1 MLSIWKNSF
10 LLVLISSALGLQGCS
25 YGVIYE
31 ELPTAKAVAPA
42 TTIPSDYRYLIGP
55 GDSLSIFVWRNPE
68 VSTTI
73 VVRPDGMISVPL
85 IEDLSVTSK
94 TPTQVARRIEK
105 ELSKYIKEPI
115 VSVNVG
121 GFIGPY
127 REQIRVIGEAASPQS
142 LPYSEDMTLLDLMI
156 VVGGLTEFADG
167 NMAILARVVDGEQRQ
182 YTIRIDDLVRDGD
195 LSANIDMLPGDII
208 IIPEAWF

>member
-1 MLSIWKNSF
+1 MLSIWKNSVLL
-10 LLVLISSALGLQGCS
+10 LLVCSILGIQGCN

-31 ELPTAKAVAPA
+31 ELPMTHAIAPA
-42 TTIPSDYRYLIGP
+42 TTIPAEYRYLIGP
-55 GDSLSIFVWRNPE
+55 GDSLDIFVWRNPE
-68 VSTTI
+68 VSTTVI
-73 VVRPDGMISVPL
+73 VRPDGMINVPL
-85 IEDLSVTSK
+85 VEDMSVSSK
-94 TPTQVARRIEK
+94 TPTQVARKIEQ

-142 LPYSEDMTLLDLMI
+142 LPYKEDMTLLDLMI
-156 VVGGLTEFADG
+156 IVGGLTDFADG
-167 NMAILARVVDGEQRQ
+167 NMAILARIIDDEQRQ
-182 YTIRIDDLVRDGD
+182 YTIRIDDLVREGD
-195 LSANIDMLPGDII
+195 LSANIDILPGDII